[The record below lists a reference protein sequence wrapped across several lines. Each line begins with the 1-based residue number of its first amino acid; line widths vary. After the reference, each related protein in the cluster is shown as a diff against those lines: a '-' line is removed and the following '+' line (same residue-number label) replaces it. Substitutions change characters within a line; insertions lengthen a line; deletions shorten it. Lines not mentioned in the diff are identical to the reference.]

1 MLTIPCQAVFKALA
15 VPLAFLLH
23 DLAGLGGEARSRR
36 RRGLLEARSRRRRG
50 LLEHKG
56 HITPNQV
63 EEAAQEFEA
72 SFSGTFTTLLGH
84 LQDRVDST
92 LSLRALLPTMLSELM
107 TVSPALHGTD
117 KNFF

>member
-23 DLAGLGGEARSRR
+23 DLAGLGG
-36 RRGLLEARSRRRRG
+36 EARSRRRRG

-117 KNFF
+117 KNLF